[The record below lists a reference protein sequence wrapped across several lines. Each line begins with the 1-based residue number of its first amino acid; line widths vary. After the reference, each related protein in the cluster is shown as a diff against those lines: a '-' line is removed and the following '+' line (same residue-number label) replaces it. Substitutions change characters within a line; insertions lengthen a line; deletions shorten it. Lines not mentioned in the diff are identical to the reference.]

1 MTQKILII
9 EDDERLAQLMSASL
23 SKAGYQTD
31 ILIRGGGAVAHI
43 RESKPDLLILDI
55 MLPDC
60 NGFSICQEV
69 REFYTQPILM
79 VTALG
84 GDDDHVEGL
93 EAGADGYL
101 VKPVRLPV
109 LHARVKSLLRR
120 TGVTT
125 EEEEETSSL
134 IELGALRIDQT
145 RRNVFIGDDLMDI
158 STAEFELL
166 LLLANNAG
174 AVMSRDDLC
183 QELRGIS
190 YDGIDRSID
199 MRVSKLRQK
208 LKTYE
213 GVPIRIKTVHG
224 HGYLLVTE

>member
-1 MTQKILII
+1 MTQTILII

-23 SKAGYQTD
+23 SKAGYQTK
-31 ILIRGGGAVAHI
+31 ILTRGGEAASHI
-43 RESKPDLLILDI
+43 RNGDPDLVILDI

-60 NGFSICQEV
+60 NGFAICEEV
-69 REFYTQPILM
+69 RQFYNNPILM

-120 TGVTT
+120 TGSGTDEAETT
-125 EEEEETSSL
+125 ESL
-134 IELGALRIDQT
+134 IELGALRIDET
-145 RRNVFIGDDLMDI
+145 RRSVHVGEEPMDI
-158 STAEFELL
+158 STAEFDLL

-174 AVMSRDDLC
+174 AVMSRDELC

-208 LKTYE
+208 LKSQTDM
-213 GVPIRIKTVHG
+213 PIRIKTVHG

>member
-23 SKAGYQTD
+23 SKAGYNTQILTRGGEAAE
-31 ILIRGGGAVAHI
+31 LIRH
-43 RESKPDLLILDI
+43 ESPDLVILDI

-60 NGFSICQEV
+60 NGFEICQDV
-69 REFYTQPILM
+69 RKFYHRPILM

-120 TGVTT
+120 TNPSHEDSGSTNAT
-125 EEEEETSSL
+125 
-134 IELGALRIDQT
+134 IELGALRIDET
-145 RRNVFIGDDLMDI
+145 RRSVTIDDAPVDI
-158 STAEFELL
+158 STAEFDLL

-174 AVMSRDDLC
+174 AVMSRDELC

-208 LKTYE
+208 LKSQGNIT
-213 GVPIRIKTVHG
+213 VRIKTVHG

>member
-23 SKAGYQTD
+23 SKAGYATE
-31 ILIRGGGAVAHI
+31 ILTRGGQAAEYIRGN
-43 RESKPDLLILDI
+43 SPDLIILDI

-60 NGFSICQEV
+60 NGFEICQEV
-69 REFYTQPILM
+69 REFYNQPILM

-93 EAGADGYL
+93 EAGAYGYL

-120 TGVTT
+120 TKPSQDET
-125 EEEEETSSL
+125 ESHSTI
-134 IELGALRIDQT
+134 IELGSLRIDET
-145 RRNVFIGDDLMDI
+145 RRSVSIGDEPLEI
-158 STAEFELL
+158 STAEFDLL

-174 AVMSRDDLC
+174 AVMSRDELC

-208 LKTYE
+208 LKGQGNT
-213 GVPIRIKTVHG
+213 PIRIKTVHG

>member
-1 MTQKILII
+1 MTQTILII

-23 SKAGYQTD
+23 SKAGYQTKT
-31 ILIRGGGAVAHI
+31 LTRGGEAVPHI
-43 RESKPDLLILDI
+43 RNGDPDLVILDI

-60 NGFSICQEV
+60 SGFTICEEV
-69 REFYTQPILM
+69 RQFYNNPILM

-120 TGVTT
+120 TGSAADDTETT
-125 EEEEETSSL
+125 ESM
-134 IELGALRIDQT
+134 IELGALRIDVT
-145 RRNVFIGDDLMDI
+145 RRSVHIGEEPMDI
-158 STAEFELL
+158 STAEFDLL

-174 AVMSRDDLC
+174 AVMSRDELC

-208 LKTYE
+208 LKSQT
-213 GVPIRIKTVHG
+213 GMPIRIKTVHG

>member
-31 ILIRGGGAVAHI
+31 ILIRGGEAVQHI
-43 RESKPDLLILDI
+43 RDNNPDLLILDI

-120 TGVTT
+120 TSSESEN
-125 EEEEETSSL
+125 EEQKEL
-134 IELGALRIDQT
+134 IELGALRIDPT
-145 RRNVFIGDDLMDI
+145 RRSVFIQDDPMDI
-158 STAEFELL
+158 STAEFDLL